1 MRSPGSAP
9 GDDPGILALLRAG
22 GWRGIANR
30 MRSATQRH
38 QASVLAGGV
47 AFFAFLSMFPALA
60 ALVSL
65 YGLVANPEDV
75 ARQIDAFAGALPPDI
90 RTAIQDQMSKLT
102 ARSTGTLSLE
112 AAIGIVAAIWAA
124 TKGMKALITGLS
136 LAFGQKETRGF
147 IRLNLTAFLFT
158 MGAIASGVISIAAV
172 IVFPIVLSF
181 FRMSELAEQLIRWG
195 RWPMLTVMVLL
206 ALSVAYHHGPAHVP
220 STRRW
225 VSPGSLAAT
234 ALWLAGSALFSWFAS
249 TYAKTDRVDGS
260 LGVII
265 TILTWFLLSA
275 YIVILGAELDAEI
288 AREVAARAARSGRA
302 PPDDGAGREQR

>member
-1 MRSPGSAP
+1 MKSR
-9 GDDPGILALLRAG
+9 GDSPGILALLRAG

-60 ALVSL
+60 ALVSV

-75 ARQIDAFAGALPPDI
+75 ARQIDAFAGALPQDI
-90 RTAIQDQMSKLT
+90 RGAIYDQMALLT

-112 AAIGIVAAIWAA
+112 AALGIVAAIWAA

-136 LAFGQKETRGF
+136 LAFGQQETRGF
-147 IRLNLTAFLFT
+147 IRLNVTAFLFT
-158 MGAIASGVISIAAV
+158 MGAIVSGVISIAAV
-172 IVFPIVLSF
+172 IVLPLILSF
-181 FRMSELAEQLIRWG
+181 FRMSELGEQLIRWG

-206 ALSVAYHHGPAHVP
+206 ALSVAYHYGPAHVP

-225 VSPGSLAAT
+225 ISPGSLSAT

-249 TYAKTDRVDGS
+249 TYAKADRVDGS

-275 YIVILGAELDAEI
+275 YVVILGAELDAEI
-288 AREVAARAARSGRA
+288 AREIAARADPDRS
-302 PPDDGAGREQR
+302 PSDDQTRRDQR